1 MNYIRSV
8 YVADPGT
15 SNQHITHV
23 GWSTTSAGPLT
34 TTTREQVHAWI
45 TEGHT
50 FRSLSPQQTQADV
63 VAKISTAGTRYIA
76 TVADGRETNNLLN
89 LPRF

>member
-8 YVADPGT
+8 HVAHPGT

-23 GWSTTSAGPLT
+23 GWSTTPAGALT

-50 FRSLSPQQTQADV
+50 FRSLSPQQTQAAV
-63 VAKISTAGTRYIA
+63 VAKVSPAGARYIA
-76 TVADGRETNNLLN
+76 TVADGQETNNLLN
-89 LPRF
+89 LPRS

>member
-1 MNYIRSV
+1 MNYIRSI
-8 YVADPGT
+8 YVDHPGT

-23 GWSTTSAGPLT
+23 GWSATPTGPLT

-63 VAKISTAGTRYIA
+63 VPKTSPTGTRYIA
-76 TVADGRETNNLLN
+76 TVADGRETNNLLT
-89 LPRF
+89 LPHF